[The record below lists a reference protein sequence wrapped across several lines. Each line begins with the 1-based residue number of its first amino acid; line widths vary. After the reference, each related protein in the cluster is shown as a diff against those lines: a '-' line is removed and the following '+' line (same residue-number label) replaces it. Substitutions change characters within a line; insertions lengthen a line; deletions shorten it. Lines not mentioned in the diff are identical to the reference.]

1 MTRTLILL
9 GVFGAL
15 TVGCQ
20 STMSVEEAKRVAAS
34 FSGAAFV
41 PPPRTITDITAILDQ
56 EKRDRPERAVE
67 ARGIVDEA
75 PPATTDPAI
84 LAGFYLQ
91 RGRAA
96 REIGRGRQEI
106 DDLTKAASYATSRP
120 SQRELETLWELAAA
134 EYESGNF
141 SRSIEYTRRALGRV
155 TPELRGWAI
164 ALNSILTW
172 RLALYGDV
180 KAAEAALRECLA
192 VYNESARWEG
202 NQPLWIARWDAYAAQ
217 ARAAGAW
224 MTGRYAEAETF
235 TRRAIAAL
243 EGNAILSQQSWLEG
257 QIFVLAQTLIREDRL
272 LEAENEMRRALL
284 GVLRKRGR
292 YSAQTALILG
302 GLANVTFAQG
312 RYAEAETLARAAI
325 DIHEKIGAAPD
336 SVLLARARG
345 ELAATLVAQGRW
357 EAAVAEYEAIRV
369 GLASDPRAYERLLA
383 GYGGVNSYV
392 GWALALLKSGQVDR
406 ALEVATVARQRM
418 ARLLVGE
425 EHRSTAEVR
434 GLLAMAHAARGDRA
448 LALREFAGVTPL
460 LLTRADEVQDEGG
473 TRGARD
479 QRVQLILESYM
490 VLLADVR
497 GMSLER
503 EAGIDA
509 AAEAFR
515 LAEAARG
522 QAVQR
527 ALDASAAR
535 AAARTPAL
543 ADLVRREQDATKQSG
558 ALSGALANALS
569 LPTDEQNASA
579 VADLRSRSETLRR
592 ARQALTAQIARDFP
606 AYHELINP
614 APVTL
619 DKVRSSLRPG
629 EALIATYVAA
639 ERTFVWAIPN
649 SGSVAFAA
657 VPVGAKA
664 LAAEV
669 TALRGALEP
678 SVRTLGEIPAFDVTR
693 AYGLY
698 AALLEPVRAGWDGA
712 TSLLV
717 VPHGPLGQLPFALLP
732 TKAVALGAEEG
743 ALFSRYRAVPWLG
756 RTHAVAVLPSVTALA
771 TLRAMPPGAAE
782 RRPFVGFGDPYFNPE
797 QARRAA
803 GEAARVE
810 VAALAPRSVPV
821 ALRDLRVQSLASAR
835 LGILP
840 RLPDTAEEIRA
851 IAAALGAEPGRD
863 VFLGER
869 ANEQAVKTLDLS
881 RYRVIAFATHG
892 LTPGDLDGLTQPAL
906 ALTAP
911 DVANVEGDGLL
922 TMEEILALRLDAD
935 WVVLSACNTASGQGA
950 GAEAISGLG
959 RAFFYA
965 GARAL
970 LVSAWPVETTS
981 ARALTTDLFRRQSAD
996 SALTRARALQETM
1009 NALIDEGGLVEPAT
1023 DRMVFSYAHPIFW
1036 APFSLVGDGGAGVGK

>member
-1 MTRTLILL
+1 MTRTLVLL
-9 GVFGAL
+9 GVLGTL

-20 STMSVEEAKRVAAS
+20 STMSVEEAKRVTAS

-56 EKRDRPERAVE
+56 QKRDTPEQDLAVRAR
-67 ARGIVDEA
+67 ADEA
-75 PPATTDPAI
+75 PPVTTDPTV

-96 REIGRGRQEI
+96 RQIGRVRQEI

-120 SQRELETLWELAAA
+120 SQRELDILWELAAA

-141 SRSIEYTRRALGRV
+141 SRSIEYTRRAIGRV

-164 ALNSILTW
+164 ALNSRLAVW
-172 RLALYGDV
+172 LALYGDV
-180 KAAEAALRECLA
+180 KAAEAALRDCLA
-192 VYNESARWEG
+192 VYYESARWEG

-257 QIFVLAQTLIREDRL
+257 QIFTLAQTLIREDRL

-302 GLANVTFAQG
+302 GLANVTFAGG

-345 ELAATLVAQGRW
+345 ELAATLVVQGRW

-369 GLASDPRAYERLLA
+369 GVASDPGAYERLLA

-392 GWALALLKSGQVDR
+392 GWTLALLKSGRVDR

-425 EHRSTAEVR
+425 EHRSTAEIR
-434 GLLAMAHAARGDRA
+434 GLLAMAQAARGDRA

-460 LLTRADEVQDEGG
+460 LLTRADDVQDEGG

-479 QRVQLILESYM
+479 QRIQLILESYM

-497 GMSLER
+497 GMPLER

-509 AAEAFR
+509 AAQAFR
-515 LAEAARG
+515 LAEVARG
-522 QAVQR
+522 RSVQR

-543 ADLVRREQDATKQSG
+543 ADLVRREQDAAKQVG
-558 ALSGALANALS
+558 ALSGALANLLS
-569 LPTDEQNASA
+569 APSDQQDRSA
-579 VADLRSRSETLRR
+579 VAALRGRIESLAR
-592 ARQALTAQIARDFP
+592 ARQALTAQIVRDFP
-606 AYHELINP
+606 TYHELIDP
-614 APVTL
+614 APATVE
-619 DKVRSSLRPG
+619 RARASLRPG
-629 EALIATYVAA
+629 EALIATYVTE
-639 ERTFVWAIPN
+639 ERTFVWAIPQD
-649 SGSVAFAA
+649 GAVAFAV
-657 VPVGAKA
+657 VPVSAEA
-664 LAAEV
+664 LQADVAR
-669 TALRGALEP
+669 LRQALEP
-678 SVRTLGEIPAFDVTR
+678 TARTLGDIPPFDVDR
-693 AYGLY
+693 AHRLY
-698 AALLEPVRAGWDGA
+698 ETLLAPVADGWREA
-712 TSLLV
+712 RSLLV

-743 ALFSRYRAVPWLG
+743 ALFSRYRTVPWLG
-756 RTHAVAVLPSVTALA
+756 RTHAVVVLPSVTALA
-771 TLRAMPPGAAE
+771 TLRAMPLGAAE

-797 QARRAA
+797 QAHRAA

-810 VAALAPRSVPV
+810 VAALTPRSVPV

-840 RLPDTAEEIRA
+840 RLPDTAEEIGA
-851 IAAALGAEPGRD
+851 IAAALGADPDRD

-911 DVANVEGDGLL
+911 EVAKVEGDGLL

-970 LVSAWPVETTS
+970 LVSNWPVETTS

-996 SALTRARALQETM
+996 PGLTRAEVLRQTM
-1009 NALIDEGGLVEPAT
+1009 NGLIDGPGHVDPGT
-1023 DRMVFSYAHPIFW
+1023 GQMVFSYAHPIFW